1 MTTSGSVDFSST
13 RSNLIEDALRKCG
26 VLREGV
32 SASANQLTTGARALN
47 LWIKSPQVDGMPLWA
62 IKEGAIFPIHDVNSV
77 TLGPSGGHAATT
89 WVETQLASAGASGA
103 TSLTVDSI
111 TGISASDQIGVELDD
126 GTMHWTT
133 VSGAPAGTTVVLAT
147 GLASAAAIDSHVYTY
162 TATTGRITRPLKVIQ
177 ASSFD
182 YETDTEQPVNII
194 SRDEW
199 IRLSDKTP
207 ESDRVNQIYYDP
219 QLTRGV
225 LYFYPRFR
233 NGNSIIKIWFR
244 RPLEDMDAA
253 GDTLDYPQEW
263 EAAVMWGLAASLGY
277 EFGVPARKQ
286 TMLEGKA
293 TQERMLAE
301 SIGNEEGSVFFM
313 PERRSR

>member
-1 MTTSGSVDFSST
+1 MSSSGSVDFGST

-47 LWIKSPQVDGMPLWA
+47 IWIKSGHTDVMPLWA
-62 IKEGAIFPIHDVNSV
+62 IKEGAVFPIAATSSV

-89 WVETQLASAGASGA
+89 WVHTQLAAAGASGA

-111 TGISASDQIGVELDD
+111 TGISASDNIGVELDD
-126 GTMHWTT
+126 GTVHWTT
-133 VSGAPAGTTVVLAT
+133 VSGAPSGTTVVLTT

-162 TATTGRITRPLKVIQ
+162 TSKTVRPLKIVQ
-177 ASSFD
+177 ASNFN
-182 YETDTEQPVNII
+182 YTDNTELPVNII

-199 IRLSDKTP
+199 IRHTEKTS
-207 ESDRVNQIYYDP
+207 ESATINEIYYDP

-225 LYFYPRFR
+225 LYFFPRFL
-233 NGNSIIKIWFR
+233 NGDSIIKIWFR
-244 RPLEDMDAA
+244 RPIEDMDAA

-263 EAAVMWGLAASLGY
+263 EGAVMWSLAASMGY
-277 EFGVPARKQ
+277 EFGVPERKQ
-286 TMLEGKA
+286 TMLEQKA
-293 TQERMLAE
+293 AVEVMKAGE
-301 SIGNEEGSVFFM
+301 MGAEEGSVYLM